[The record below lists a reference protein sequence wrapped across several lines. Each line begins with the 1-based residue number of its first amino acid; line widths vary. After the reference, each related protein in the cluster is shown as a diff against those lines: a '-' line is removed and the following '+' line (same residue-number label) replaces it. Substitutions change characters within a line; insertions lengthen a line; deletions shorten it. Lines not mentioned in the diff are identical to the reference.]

1 MGKRKE
7 GYSQPDFRIKNE
19 VKSKLKDYCISKK
32 RPISKYIESAVV
44 NKMMRD
50 GIIGDEG
57 CDQYES

>member
-32 RPISKYIESAVV
+32 QPISKYIESAVV
-44 NKMMRD
+44 NQMVFD
-50 GIIGDEG
+50 GIIGEKERSEYG
-57 CDQYES
+57 T